1 VLPLGRLKLSSTTRG
16 SFVSASV
23 KKLGKYEIV
32 AELGHGAMGVVYRA
46 RDPIINRLVALKTI
60 TARVAEDPDVL
71 QRFYREAQ
79 SAGGLQHPNIIT
91 IHDMGEEG
99 NTPYIAMELVEGENL
114 DQLIARRA
122 PLPVSLKLVYA
133 TQACRALDYAHKRGI
148 VHRDIKPGNV
158 MVSQEGTVKVVDF
171 GIARVLEASKT
182 QTGMLIGTFAYMS
195 PEQYQGEHADERS
208 DIWSFGVLLY
218 ELLCYQRPF
227 IGDSPVS
234 LLRSIC
240 EKEPEPLSKF
250 LPDCPAEL
258 QDILSRA
265 LRKSAS
271 ERYQSMGDLLL
282 ELDPL
287 SKRLQAESV
296 TELVDQGRRLVEQS
310 QFTEARDLLRQA
322 LQFETGNQQVKSLLD
337 KVNSEL
343 KRILVRPRVHE
354 YVEKGRALLAEGKVQ
369 DARIAAASALQLDSS
384 FEPAQE
390 LRQVVG
396 KELERAELIAGW
408 LKAAKH
414 RIAEGLP
421 DEAEALVAMVL
432 AAEPSNEQASA
443 LQQQVIQEKAD
454 RQKRLRLLDRLQY
467 ARGLW
472 TRQNYGECIN
482 LLVDLQKEFPEDE
495 EVPALLETVR
505 EDQAER
511 REQALLGC
519 RNLLAARRY
528 EECLTRLTSL
538 QEQFPGDEEIPRL
551 LEEVRREQKSQRR
564 LQGVADAIGALAAR
578 RYDESISL
586 LSALCREFPGEPELV
601 SLLETAR
608 ENQEEHQRQQS
619 IAKAQELMAARRYEE
634 SIAALSQ
641 LHANFP
647 TDAEIR
653 DLLEIARRDQA
664 EQQKQQ
670 KLANAR
676 SLLAVQSFEEALIVL
691 DELAAAH
698 PDDAAVVKLR
708 ALARREQE
716 KHARTERV
724 QRELEALKKLMGEK
738 KYSEVVSEAKRLL
751 TEFPGETS
759 IRRLAE
765 FAIGQQE
772 SDDKEILFHRTL
784 EQARTLFDSNRFK
797 EAIDIAQIGLK
808 TFPANPDLLHL
819 YQQAEIQQRKLEAR
833 QKIEERVREIRVKI
847 NREKFSDAIN
857 LAKQTLVTLGP
868 DPKLTELLNT
878 AEVEFEAREK
888 KKEQGRT
895 LQIIRTLIEAGN
907 LEDAS
912 QMIDQGIKANA
923 LDTSDPRFQRLA
935 AQLKDTESGKREEST
950 PAPTLLPTTL
960 EREYAFL
967 PGSPSP
973 PAPSLTEKTF
983 LRQASTPQGAAA
995 QPALESQKV
1004 VPITSPE
1011 DSSPLL
1017 SSMAAQQLEP
1027 MAVEV
1032 AEQEAISSGVSAPP
1046 IETPP
1051 PPSTDASASEA
1062 QAAAQPVL
1070 DSQAVV
1076 PTTSPEESPSHPS
1089 STAAGPLA
1097 PVAVEPGER
1106 EAIPSGASAQSVKD
1120 LAPFSPAAA
1129 PVKAPATATISFWRR
1144 PAFIALMALGLIAA
1158 VSVGIYSF
1166 RVTTAPSS
1174 AKTGPQPARPQ
1185 TNVLETP
1192 QREALNAAGQLI
1204 AANDLDGARK
1214 KLQEAAASNGP
1225 LTPEI
1230 QQRISA
1236 IDESSKDPN
1245 LRQLRR
1251 REEVIW
1257 QRAMKRVADGQY
1269 ILARQE
1275 LGQILALR
1283 LGGVH
1288 RSDAQEYLDKVIPQ
1302 RVQENDLL
1310 AQAHLDMSQGDFQ
1323 SARSIAEQLKQ
1334 SGNTAP
1340 LSDQIDQAE
1349 RSRLAQLE
1357 DQFNHLKGRD
1367 DDGSVQKL
1375 KALQQKFL
1383 ALSSDGGPQSAEA
1396 LSFANGIPGTIADV
1410 QARMQKKNAGRPV
1423 VPAETSAAS
1432 ASKAA
1437 IRAVI
1442 QRYVQ
1447 AFERKDADALTK
1459 IWPTIG
1465 SSYDSYKSA
1474 FDAASSIHMQL
1485 NIRSVAVSTDDSTAI
1500 VEARVLQDYTA
1511 KGTSETKSSKHA
1523 ITFEL
1528 DKAEGDWLITDTQ
1541 ETDLPN
1547 N

>member
-1 VLPLGRLKLSSTTRG
+1 L
-16 SFVSASV
+16 

-60 TARVAEDPDVL
+60 TTRVAQDPDVL

-114 DQLIARRA
+114 EQLITRRA
-122 PLPVSLKLVYA
+122 PLPLSLKLVYA
-133 TQACRALDYAHKRGI
+133 TQACRAFAYAHKRGI

-158 MVSQEGTVKVVDF
+158 MVNKEGTVKVVDF

-208 DIWSFGVLLY
+208 DIWSFGVLFY

-227 IGDSPVS
+227 TGDSPVS
-234 LLRSIC
+234 LMLSIC
-240 EKEPEPLSKF
+240 EREPEPLSKF
-250 LPDCPAEL
+250 LPECPTEL
-258 QDILSRA
+258 ENILSKA
-265 LRKSAS
+265 LQKSPGQ
-271 ERYQSMGDLLL
+271 RYQSMEDILL

-287 SKRLQAESV
+287 SRRLQAESV
-296 TELVDQGRRLVEQS
+296 TELVDQSRRFVEQS

-322 LQFETGNQQVKSLLD
+322 LQFESGNQQVRPLLE

-343 KRILVRPRVHE
+343 KRILVRPKVHE

-369 DARIAAASALQLDSS
+369 DARIAAESALRLDSS

-390 LRQVVG
+390 LGQVVR

-432 AAEPSNEQASA
+432 AAEPANQQASA

-472 TRQNYGECIN
+472 TRQNYSECIN

-495 EVPALLETVR
+495 EVPALLDTVR

-511 REQALLGC
+511 REQMLLGC
-519 RNLLAARRY
+519 RNLLAARHY
-528 EECLTRLTSL
+528 EECLAHLTAL

-551 LEEVRREQKSQRR
+551 LEEVRREQNTQRR

-586 LSALCREFPGEPELV
+586 LSALCREFPGEPEIAA
-601 SLLETAR
+601 LLETAR

-619 IAKAQELMAARRYEE
+619 IAKARELMAARRYEE
-634 SIAALSQ
+634 SIVALSQ
-641 LHANFP
+641 LQAAFP
-647 TDAEIR
+647 GEAEIR
-653 DLLEIARRDQA
+653 DLLEIARRDQD

-670 KLANAR
+670 KLAEAR
-676 SLLAVQSFEEALIVL
+676 SLLAIQSFEEALTVL
-691 DELAAAH
+691 DALAAVH
-698 PDDAAVVKLR
+698 PNDPAVVKLH
-708 ALARREQE
+708 ALVRREQE
-716 KHARTERV
+716 KHDRTERV
-724 QRELEALKKLMGEK
+724 QRELDTLKKLMGEM
-738 KYSEVVSEAKRLL
+738 KYSEVISEAKRLL

-759 IRRLAE
+759 FRRLAE

-772 SDDKEILFHRTL
+772 SDEKELLFHQTL
-784 EQARTLFDSNRFK
+784 EQAKTLFDSDRFK
-797 EAIDIAQIGLK
+797 EAIDIVQIGLK

-847 NREKFSDAIN
+847 NREKFSEAIN

-888 KKEQGRT
+888 EKEQERT

-912 QMIDQGIKANA
+912 QMIDEGLKTKT
-923 LDTSDPRFQRLA
+923 LDTFDPRFQRLA
-935 AQLKDTESGKREEST
+935 AQLKDSESRKLGEST
-950 PAPTLLPTTL
+950 GAPTLLPT

-967 PGSPSP
+967 PGSPLRSP
-973 PAPSLTEKTF
+973 SQPETTF
-983 LRQASTPQGAAA
+983 LRHASMAQGAAA
-995 QPALESQKV
+995 QPALESQTV
-1004 VPITSPE
+1004 VPIIAPEAPSPLPSPMAAQALESVAVEAGQHEAISYAVPAPPIETPTPSSTDAFPAEAQSAAAPSALESQIVVPSISPE
-1011 DSSPLL
+1011 VPSLIP
-1017 SSMAAQQLEP
+1017 SSMAAQPLEP
-1027 MAVEV
+1027 VAVEP

-1046 IETPP
+1046 IKTPTASSRHASP
-1051 PPSTDASASEA
+1051 VNAQASAT
-1062 QAAAQPVL
+1062 P
-1070 DSQAVV
+1070 
-1076 PTTSPEESPSHPS
+1076 
-1089 STAAGPLA
+1089 
-1097 PVAVEPGER
+1097 
-1106 EAIPSGASAQSVKD
+1106 
-1120 LAPFSPAAA
+1120 
-1129 PVKAPATATISFWRR
+1129 SFWQR
-1144 PAFIALMALGLIAA
+1144 PVVMALLALGLIGA
-1158 VSVGIYSF
+1158 VWAGMYSL
-1166 RVTTAPSS
+1166 RLRISPPS
-1174 AKTGPQPARPQ
+1174 AKTSQPPAPK
-1185 TNVLETP
+1185 TNPVEAS
-1192 QREALNAAGQLI
+1192 QHDALNAAGQLV

-1214 KLQEAAASNGP
+1214 KLQDAAASNGP

-1245 LRQLRR
+1245 IRQLRR
-1251 REEVIW
+1251 REEVLW
-1257 QRAMKRVADGQY
+1257 QRALKRIADGQY

-1283 LGGVH
+1283 PGGMH
-1288 RSDAQEYLDKVIPQ
+1288 RSDAQDYLDKVIPQ
-1302 RVQENDLL
+1302 RIQENDLL

-1323 SARSIAEQLKQ
+1323 SPRNIAEQLKQ
-1334 SGNTAP
+1334 SGNPAP
-1340 LSDQIDQAE
+1340 LFTQIDQAE

-1357 DQFNHLKGRD
+1357 DQFNQLKGRD
-1367 DDGSVQKL
+1367 DDASVKKL
-1375 KALQQKFL
+1375 KALQQMFQ
-1383 ALSSDGGPQSAEA
+1383 ALSSDSGPQSNEA
-1396 LSFANGIPGTIADV
+1396 LSYANGIPGAIVDV

-1423 VPAETSAAS
+1423 VPAETSSAS

-1437 IRAVI
+1437 VRAVL

-1465 SSYDSYKSA
+1465 SGYDSYKSA

-1485 NIRSVAVSTDDSTAI
+1485 NIRSIVVSTDDATAI
-1500 VEARVLQDYTA
+1500 VEARISQDYTA
-1511 KGTSETKSSKHA
+1511 KAASETKSSKHA
-1523 ITFEL
+1523 MTFEL
-1528 DKAEGDWLITDTQ
+1528 DKVEGDWLITDTQ
-1541 ETDLPN
+1541 ETELPN

>member
-1 VLPLGRLKLSSTTRG
+1 L
-16 SFVSASV
+16 

-46 RDPIINRLVALKTI
+46 RDPVINRLVALKTI
-60 TARVAEDPDVL
+60 TARVADDPDVL

-114 DQLIARRA
+114 DQLISRRA
-122 PLPVSLKLVYA
+122 PLPLSLKLVYA

-158 MVSQEGTVKVVDF
+158 MVSKEGTVKVVDF

-208 DIWSFGVLLY
+208 DIWSFGVLFY

-227 IGDSPVS
+227 AGDSPVS

-250 LPDCPAEL
+250 LPDCPTEL
-258 QDILSRA
+258 QDILSKA
-265 LRKSAS
+265 LQKSPS

-322 LQFETGNQQVKSLLD
+322 LQFESGNQQVKSLLD

-343 KRILVRPRVHE
+343 KRILVRPKVLGF
-354 YVEKGRALLAEGKVQ
+354 VERGRALLAGGKVL
-369 DARIAAASALQLDSS
+369 DARIAAESALQLDST

-390 LRQVVG
+390 LRRVVG
-396 KELERAELIAGW
+396 KELERADLIAGW

-421 DEAEALVAMVL
+421 DEGEALVAMVL

-472 TRQNYGECIN
+472 TRQNYSECIN
-482 LLVDLQKEFPEDE
+482 FLVDLQKEFPEDE
-495 EVPALLETVR
+495 EVPGLLETVR
-505 EDQAER
+505 EDHEER

-519 RNLLAARRY
+519 RNLLAARHY
-528 EECLTRLTSL
+528 EECLAHLTAL

-551 LEEVRREQKSQRR
+551 LEEVRREQRSQRR

-586 LSALCREFPGEPELV
+586 LSKLCREFPGEPEIAA
-601 SLLETAR
+601 LLETAR

-619 IAKAQELMAARRYEE
+619 IAKARELMAARRYEE
-634 SIAALSQ
+634 SIVALSQ
-641 LHANFP
+641 LQAAFP
-647 TDAEIR
+647 GEAEIR
-653 DLLEIARRDQA
+653 DLLEIARRDQD
-664 EQQKQQ
+664 EQLKQQ
-670 KLANAR
+670 KLAEAR
-676 SLLAVQSFEEALIVL
+676 SLLAIQSFEEAMTVL
-691 DELAAAH
+691 DALAVVH
-698 PDDAAVVKLR
+698 PNDAAVVKLH
-708 ALARREQE
+708 ALVRREQE
-716 KHARTERV
+716 KHDRTERV
-724 QRELEALKKLMGEK
+724 QRALDTLKKLMGEM
-738 KYSEVVSEAKRLL
+738 KYSEVISEAKRLL

-759 IRRLAE
+759 FRRLAE

-772 SDDKEILFHRTL
+772 SDEKELLFQQTL
-784 EQARTLFDSNRFK
+784 EQAKTLFDSDRFK
-797 EAIDIAQIGLK
+797 ETIDIVQIGLK

-847 NREKFSDAIN
+847 NREKFSEAIN

-868 DPKLTELLNT
+868 DTKVTQLLNT

-888 KKEQGRT
+888 KKEQERT
-895 LQIIRTLIEAGN
+895 LLIIRTLIESGN

-912 QMIDQGIKANA
+912 QMIDEGLKTNA
-923 LDTSDPRFQRLA
+923 LDTFDPRFQRLA
-935 AQLKDTESGKREEST
+935 AQLKDSEFRKLGEST
-950 PAPTLLPTTL
+950 GAPTLLPTSV

-967 PGSPSP
+967 PASPL
-973 PAPSLTEKTF
+973 PSASQPDTTF
-983 LRQASTPQGAAA
+983 LRHASPAQGAVA
-995 QPALESQKV
+995 QPALESQTV
-1004 VPITSPE
+1004 VPIISPGKLSPLPSSITAQPGPVAVEPAEQEAIASGASASLIETPSPSSTDAPPIEAQAAAAQSAIEPQSTAPIISPE
-1011 DSSPLL
+1011 EPSLL
-1017 SSMAAQQLEP
+1017 PSSMAAQPLKP
-1027 MAVEV
+1027 VAVEP
-1032 AEQEAISSGVSAPP
+1032 AEQEAIASTVPAPP
-1046 IETPP
+1046 IETPKP
-1051 PPSTDASASEA
+1051 ASTDASPPKA
-1062 QAAAQPVL
+1062 QAAATP
-1070 DSQAVV
+1070 
-1076 PTTSPEESPSHPS
+1076 
-1089 STAAGPLA
+1089 
-1097 PVAVEPGER
+1097 
-1106 EAIPSGASAQSVKD
+1106 
-1120 LAPFSPAAA
+1120 
-1129 PVKAPATATISFWRR
+1129 SFWRR
-1144 PAFIALMALGLIAA
+1144 PAFIALLALGLIGA
-1158 VSVGIYSF
+1158 VWAGMVSLRS
-1166 RVTTAPSS
+1166 RTAPPW
-1174 AKTGPQPARPQ
+1174 AKTNPQPIVPK
-1185 TNVLETP
+1185 TNPLETS
-1192 QREALNAAGQLI
+1192 QHDALNAAGQLI

-1251 REEVIW
+1251 REEVLW
-1257 QRAMKRVADGQY
+1257 QRALKRVADGQY

-1283 LGGVH
+1283 PGGVH
-1288 RSDAQEYLDKVIPQ
+1288 RSDAQDYLDKIIPQ
-1302 RVQENDLL
+1302 RIQENDLL

-1334 SGNTAP
+1334 SGNSAP
-1340 LSDQIDQAE
+1340 LSTQIDQAE

-1357 DQFNHLKGRD
+1357 NQFNQLKGRD
-1367 DDGSVQKL
+1367 DDAGVKKL
-1375 KALQQKFL
+1375 KALQQMFR
-1383 ALSSDGGPQSAEA
+1383 ALSSDGGPQSNEA
-1396 LSFANGIPGTIADV
+1396 LSYANGIPGAIVDV
-1410 QARMQKKNAGRPV
+1410 QARMQKKNAGRPA

-1437 IRAVI
+1437 VRAVL

-1474 FDAASSIHMQL
+1474 FEAASSIHMQL
-1485 NIRSVAVSTDDSTAI
+1485 NIRSVTVSTDDATAI
-1500 VEARVLQDYTA
+1500 VEARISQDYTA
-1511 KGTSETKSSKHA
+1511 KAASETKSSKHA
-1523 ITFEL
+1523 MTFEL
-1528 DKAEGDWLITDTQ
+1528 DKVEGEWLITDTQ
-1541 ETDLPN
+1541 ETELPKN
-1547 N
+1547 

>member
-1 VLPLGRLKLSSTTRG
+1 
-16 SFVSASV
+16 
-23 KKLGKYEIV
+23 
-32 AELGHGAMGVVYRA
+32 MGVVYRA

-60 TARVAEDPDVL
+60 TTRVAEDPDVL

-114 DQLIARRA
+114 DQLISRRA
-122 PLPVSLKLVYA
+122 PLPLSLKLVYA
-133 TQACRALDYAHKRGI
+133 TQACRAFDYAHKRGI

-158 MVSQEGTVKVVDF
+158 MVSKEGAIKVVDF

-208 DIWSFGVLLY
+208 DIWSFGVLFY

-227 IGDSPVS
+227 TGDSPVS

-250 LPDCPAEL
+250 LPECPTEL
-258 QDILSRA
+258 ESILSRA
-265 LRKSAS
+265 LQKSPS
-271 ERYQSMGDLLL
+271 QRYQSMEDILL

-287 SKRLQAESV
+287 SRRLQAESV
-296 TELVDQGRRLVEQS
+296 TELVDQSRRFVEHS

-322 LQFETGNQQVKSLLD
+322 LQLEAGNHQVRSLLE

-343 KRILVRPRVHE
+343 KRILVRPKVHE
-354 YVEKGRALLAEGKVQ
+354 YVENGRALLAEGKVQ
-369 DARIAAASALQLDSS
+369 DARIAAESALQLDSS

-390 LRQVVG
+390 LRRVVG

-432 AAEPSNEQASA
+432 AAEPTNGHAST
-443 LQQQVIQEKAD
+443 LQQQIILEKAD

-472 TRQNYGECIN
+472 TRQNYSECIN
-482 LLVDLQKEFPEDE
+482 LLVDLQKEFPDDE

-511 REQALLGC
+511 REQALQGS
-519 RNLLAARRY
+519 RNLLAARHY
-528 EECLTRLTSL
+528 EECLAHLTTL
-538 QEQFPGDEEIPRL
+538 NEQFPADEEILRL
-551 LEEVRREQKSQRR
+551 LEEVRKEQRNQRR

-586 LSALCREFPGEPELV
+586 LSALCREFPGEPEIAA
-601 SLLETAR
+601 LLETAR

-619 IAKAQELMAARRYEE
+619 IAKARELMAARRYEE
-634 SIAALSQ
+634 SIVALSQ
-641 LHANFP
+641 LQAVFP
-647 TDAEIR
+647 DETEIS
-653 DLLEIARRDQA
+653 DLLETARRDQA

-670 KLANAR
+670 KLAEVR
-676 SLLAVQSFEEALIVL
+676 SLLAIQSFEEAFTLL
-691 DELAAAH
+691 DALGVAH

-708 ALARREQE
+708 ALVRREQE

-724 QRELEALKKLMGEK
+724 QQELNTLKKLMGEK
-738 KYSEVVSEAKRLL
+738 KYSEVISEAKRLL

-759 IRRLAE
+759 FRRLAE
-765 FAIGQQE
+765 FANGQQE
-772 SDDKEILFHRTL
+772 SDEKELLFHQTL
-784 EQARTLFDSNRFK
+784 DQAKMLFDSNRFK
-797 EAIDIAQIGLK
+797 EAIDIAQIGLR

-847 NREKFSDAIN
+847 NREKFSEAIN

-868 DPKLTELLNT
+868 DAKLTELLNT
-878 AEVEFEAREK
+878 AEVEFESREK
-888 KKEQGRT
+888 KKEQERT
-895 LQIIRTLIEAGN
+895 LQIIRTLIESGN

-912 QMIDQGIKANA
+912 QMIDEGLKTNT
-923 LDTSDPRFQRLA
+923 LDTFDPRFQRLA
-935 AQLKDTESGKREEST
+935 AQFKESESRKLGEST
-950 PAPTLLPTTL
+950 GAPTLLPTSL

-967 PGSPSP
+967 PGSPLPASP
-973 PAPSLTEKTF
+973 AGPETTL
-983 LRQASTPQGAAA
+983 LRHASTAQGAAA
-995 QPALESQKV
+995 QPALASETV
-1004 VPITSPE
+1004 VPMVSPE
-1011 DSSPLL
+1011 APSLLPSP
-1017 SSMAAQQLEP
+1017 MAALPLER
-1027 MAVEV
+1027 
-1032 AEQEAISSGVSAPP
+1032 
-1046 IETPP
+1046 
-1051 PPSTDASASEA
+1051 
-1062 QAAAQPVL
+1062 L
-1070 DSQAVV
+1070 
-1076 PTTSPEESPSHPS
+1076 
-1089 STAAGPLA
+1089 
-1097 PVAVEPGER
+1097 AVEPGEQESISSSVSAMPIETVSPSSIDASPV
-1106 EAIPSGASAQSVKD
+1106 EAQGAAAQSALEPQIVVPMTSPEEPSPLPSSIAAHSLD
-1120 LAPFSPAAA
+1120 PVAVERAELPISSGVPAPPIKTPTPSATGGSR
-1129 PVKAPATATISFWRR
+1129 VKAQVAASPSFWHR
-1144 PAFIALMALGLIAA
+1144 PAVIALLALGLIGA
-1158 VSVGIYSF
+1158 VGAGMYNL
-1166 RVTTAPSS
+1166 RLRTAEPS
-1174 AKTGPQPARPQ
+1174 AKTNPQSVVPKANPVEASQ
-1185 TNVLETP
+1185 HD
-1192 QREALNAAGQLI
+1192 ALNSAGQLI

-1230 QQRISA
+1230 QLRISA

-1245 LRQLRR
+1245 IRQLRR
-1251 REEVIW
+1251 REEVLW
-1257 QRAMKRVADGQY
+1257 QRALKRMADGQY

-1283 LGGVH
+1283 SGGVH
-1288 RSDAQEYLDKVIPQ
+1288 RSEAQDYLDKVIPQ

-1323 SARSIAEQLKQ
+1323 SARNIAEQLKQ

-1340 LSDQIDQAE
+1340 LFPQIDQAE

-1357 DQFNHLKGRD
+1357 DQFNQLKRRD
-1367 DDGSVQKL
+1367 DDAGVQKL
-1375 KALQQKFL
+1375 KALQGKFQ
-1383 ALSSDGGPQSAEA
+1383 ALSSDGGPQSNEA
-1396 LSFANGIPGTIADV
+1396 LNYANGIPGAIVDV
-1410 QARMQKKNAGRPV
+1410 QARMQEKNAGRPV
-1423 VPAETSAAS
+1423 VPAETSSAS

-1437 IRAVI
+1437 VRAVL

-1485 NIRSVAVSTDDSTAI
+1485 NIRSVTVSTDDATAI
-1500 VEARVLQDYTA
+1500 VEARILQDYTA
-1511 KGTSETKSSKHA
+1511 KGASETKSSKHA
-1523 ITFEL
+1523 VTFEL
-1528 DKAEGDWLITDTQ
+1528 DKVEGQWLITDAQ
-1541 ETDLPN
+1541 ETELPKN
-1547 N
+1547 